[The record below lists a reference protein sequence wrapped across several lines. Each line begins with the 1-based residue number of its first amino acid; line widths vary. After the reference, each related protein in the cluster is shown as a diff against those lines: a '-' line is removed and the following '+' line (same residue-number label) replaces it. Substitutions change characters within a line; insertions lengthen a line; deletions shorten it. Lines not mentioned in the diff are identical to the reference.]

1 VFVIFLSKNTLMFI
15 KDHYKGG
22 MTYRRKR
29 KEEDVDLSV
38 WRMRLLFTSHITH
51 LFRI

>member
-1 VFVIFLSKNTLMFI
+1 MFI
-15 KDHYKGG
+15 KDHYKEG
-22 MTYRRKR
+22 MTMTYKRQR
-29 KEEDVDLSV
+29 KEEAVDMSV